1 MFDFDYQ
8 IIRRPRRKTASIS
21 VKPDCSVRVLVP
33 STLPEQKIVELVER
47 KSQWI
52 QGKIDHFQEI
62 QGNDREKEYIS
73 GESFTYLGRNYRLK
87 IVSDG
92 ANDGANDG
100 VKLINGRF
108 YVNAP
113 SDMPQDAR
121 NQLVVEQLTEWYREH
136 AVVRLRDKTRRY
148 AKQMNLS
155 PVSVGIKD
163 YKSRWG
169 SCHTDGRIYYNWRVI
184 IAPHSIVD
192 YVVVHEL
199 CHLVHGDHSKKFWK
213 LLGSIIPDYV
223 ERKQWLKVNGSGLRI

>member
-1 MFDFDYQ
+1 MIDFDYQ

-33 STLPEQKIVELVER
+33 STLSEKKVVDLVER

-52 QGKIDHFQEI
+52 QGKIDHFKEI
-62 QGNDREKEYIS
+62 HGNHKQKEYIS

-92 ANDGANDG
+92 ANGG
-100 VKLINGRF
+100 VKLMNGRF
-108 YVNAP
+108 YVHAP
-113 SDMPQDAR
+113 SDMPQDAH
-121 NQLVVEQLTEWYREH
+121 NQLIVEQLTGWYRDH
-136 AVVRLRDKTRRY
+136 AVVRLRQKTIRH
-148 AKQMNLS
+148 AKQMNVY

-213 LLGSIIPDYV
+213 LVGSIIPDYA